1 MAVPWGLLISTVG
14 GVAATVVG
22 VIAGGV
28 VGRRSQNRQWLQES
42 RTAAYEK
49 FLQAFGAVEM
59 ELREAFVDRRAP
71 AVAWGPFNAALQSMS
86 LVASQEAMA
95 AAERICYFIEEF
107 TILFHGRQP
116 SDLEELRPIHG
127 GLYEAHVRFVNA
139 ARRSLDP
146 TQEHLVQAL
155 GGPSAW
161 HGVES
166 VWAQGNGTAD

>member
-1 MAVPWGLLISTVG
+1 M
-14 GVAATVVG
+14 VG

-28 VGRRSQNRQWLQES
+28 VGKRSQNRQWLQES

-71 AVAWGPFNAALQSMS
+71 AVVWGPFNAALQSMS
-86 LVASQEAMA
+86 LVASQDAMRA
-95 AAERICYFIEEF
+95 AARICDLIEEF

-116 SDLEELRPIHG
+116 TDLEELRPIHEA
-127 GLYEAHVRFVNA
+127 LYEAHVGFVNA

-146 TQEHLVQAL
+146 SQEHLVQAL

-166 VWAQGNGTAD
+166 AWAPGDGAAG

>member
-59 ELREAFVDRRAP
+59 ELRHAFLDRRTP
-71 AVAWGPFNAALQSMS
+71 AVVWEPFNAALHSLS
-86 LVASQEAMA
+86 LVASPETA
-95 AAERICYFIEEF
+95 AAADKICDLIEEF

-116 SDLEELRPIHG
+116 TDLDELRPIHS
-127 GLYEAHVRFVNA
+127 GLHEAHLKFVNA

-146 TQEHLVQAL
+146 SQEHVQRAL

-166 VWAQGNGTAD
+166 YARGDQLAD